1 MRAQAI
7 AGLVLTAALL
17 LTACDSGDSSG
28 EEPVETATS
37 DLAQDEGAAGATDQE
52 TLSVTFDG
60 SSCSY
65 DGPEQLSA
73 GDVTVQGTNDSD
85 LILRVS
91 VDLLVDGATV
101 DDFVEYLQPEPKEVE
116 APDFV
121 ETQTQVVVAPGTTD
135 GFSFPLGA
143 GEHVLVCVTYEDEE
157 APPAAW
163 AAQPAGV
170 TVTE

>member
-1 MRAQAI
+1 MRAHAI
-7 AGLVLTAALL
+7 AGLALTSALL
-17 LTACDSGDSSG
+17 LTACDSGDASG
-28 EEPVETATS
+28 EEPVETATTS
-37 DLAQDEGAAGATDQE
+37 LAQDEATDDGTDQE

-65 DGPEQLSA
+65 DGPDQLNA
-73 GDVTVQGTNDSD
+73 GDVTLQGTNDSD

-91 VDLLVDGATV
+91 IDLLVDGATV
-101 DDFVEYLQPEPKEVE
+101 DDFVEYLQPEPKEVA

-121 ETQTQVVVAPGTTD
+121 ETQAQVVVAPGTTD
-135 GFSFPLGA
+135 GFSYPLGG
-143 GEHVLVCVTYEDEE
+143 GEHVLVCVTYADEE

-170 TVTE
+170 TVNE

>member
-1 MRAQAI
+1 MAA
-7 AGLVLTAALL
+7 LMLTAALL
-17 LTACDSGDSSG
+17 LTACDSGDASG
-28 EEPVETATS
+28 EEPEETTTT
-37 DLAQDEGAAGATDQE
+37 DLAQDEVDDDGTDQR

-65 DGPEQLSA
+65 DGPEQLNA
-73 GDVTVQGTNDSD
+73 GDVTLQGTNDSD
-85 LILRVS
+85 LILTVS
-91 VDLLVDGATV
+91 IDLLIDGATV

-135 GFSFPLGA
+135 GFSYPLGG
-143 GEHVLVCVTYEDEE
+143 GEHVLVCVTYEDDE

-170 TVTE
+170 TVNE